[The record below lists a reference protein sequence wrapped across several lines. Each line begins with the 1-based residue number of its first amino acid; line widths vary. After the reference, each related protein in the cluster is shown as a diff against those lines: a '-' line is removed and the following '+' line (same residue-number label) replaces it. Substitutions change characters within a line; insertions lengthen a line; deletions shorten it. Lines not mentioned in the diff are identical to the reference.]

1 MTTSGATICESCYD
15 AVVEAAM
22 TVGEDYED
30 PGRVVL
36 LARASGG
43 DIFEHSCEAE
53 DDEDV
58 ECDCGCRRN

>member
-1 MTTSGATICESCYD
+1 
-15 AVVEAAM
+15 M
-22 TVGEDYED
+22 TVGEDYDD
-30 PGRVVL
+30 PERVVL

-43 DIFEHSCEAE
+43 DIFEHDCEAE